1 MSDKSDYKWALEVIE
16 KFYTK
21 DSDLY
26 NLLILHSKQVA
37 DLSVA
42 ILDKHPEIKA
52 DPSFV
57 YRAAMLHDIG
67 VIKTD
72 ASGIFCNGTYPYIC
86 HGYLG
91 ADMLRSIGLDNYSFV
106 AERHT
111 GTGLTAKNIKERNL
125 PLPSDRIYTPQ
136 TLEESLICYADK
148 FYSKAKPARIKTVEE
163 VRKSLLKWGDETVRQ
178 FELWH
183 TKFLF

>member
-1 MSDKSDYKWALEVIE
+1 MSNESDYKWALEVIE

-91 ADMLRSIGLDNYSFV
+91 ADMLRSIGLDDYALV

-111 GTGLTAKNIKERNL
+111 GTGLTINDIKERNL
-125 PLPSDRIYTPQ
+125 PLPADRIYTPQ
-136 TLEESLICYADK
+136 SIEESIICYADK
-148 FYSKAKPARIKTVEE
+148 FYSKSKPSRAKTTDE
-163 VRKSLLKWGDETVRQ
+163 VRHSLSKWGDSTLQR
-178 FELWH
+178 FEQWH
-183 TKFLF
+183 SMFSL